1 MLDIIQRGS
10 CLNIIAPI
18 LYAKKEIDVHDMY
31 IINDDIIIDDIP
43 ERFNRFKELILD
55 IRFGTSI
62 VASSLEVI
70 CEEENEV
77 KIIIVFNV
85 NRVYRNGQF
94 IGSKPNATI
103 MSTRTNKEDMEFL
116 KWALEQVNKEVI
128 RMTTYTDKNWE
139 EFYTK
144 RMKQV
149 EEDKLEYVRESAR
162 DSNYPFQINN
172 IRDMITYY
180 RGFKAF
186 SISGTAQELGVDYT
200 TLQNWAIKL
209 DITSNSLETLLE
221 VMEKNE

>member
-18 LYAKKEIDVHDMY
+18 LYSKKEIDIHDIY
-31 IINDDIIIDDIP
+31 IINDDIIINDIP
-43 ERFNRFKELILD
+43 ERFNRFEKIILD
-55 IRFGTSI
+55 IRFETS
-62 VASSLEVI
+62 ATSSLEVI
-70 CEEENEV
+70 CEEENKV
-77 KIIIVFNV
+77 KITITFNV
-85 NRVYRNGQF
+85 NRMYSNGQLV
-94 IGSKPNATI
+94 GSKPNATI
-103 MSTRTNKEDMEFL
+103 MSTRISKEDMEFM

-149 EEDKLEYVRESAR
+149 EEDRLEYVRESAR
-162 DSNYPFQINN
+162 NSNYPFQINN

-221 VMEKNE
+221 VMEENE

>member
-18 LYAKKEIDVHDMY
+18 LYSKKEIDIHDIY
-31 IINDDIIIDDIP
+31 IINDDIIINDIP
-43 ERFNRFKELILD
+43 ERFNRFEKIILD
-55 IRFGTSI
+55 IRFETS
-62 VASSLEVI
+62 ATSSLEVI
-70 CEEENEV
+70 CEGENKV
-77 KIIIVFNV
+77 KITITFNV
-85 NRVYRNGQF
+85 NRMYSNGQF
-94 IGSKPNATI
+94 IEKKPNATI
-103 MSTRTNKEDMEFL
+103 MSTRTSKEDMEFMI
-116 KWALEQVNKEVI
+116 WALEQVNKEVI
-128 RMTTYTDKNWE
+128 RMTTHTDKNWE

-149 EEDKLEYVRESAR
+149 EEDRLEYVRECAR
-162 DSNYPFQINN
+162 NANYPFQINN

-221 VMEKNE
+221 VMKENE